1 MFHQGIPSYDISLFT
16 GTRATMNTPTA
27 TSPAKT
33 TPLQQF
39 QESLKSGDVAA
50 ALADGLIGATPPS
63 TARSARSR
71 WSTPITSR
79 PAAP

>member
-1 MFHQGIPSYDISLFT
+1 
-16 GTRATMNTPTA
+16 MNTPTA

-33 TPLQQF
+33 TLQQF

-50 ALADGLIGATPPS
+50 ALADGLIGKDA
-63 TARSARSR
+63 AIDGRSARSR